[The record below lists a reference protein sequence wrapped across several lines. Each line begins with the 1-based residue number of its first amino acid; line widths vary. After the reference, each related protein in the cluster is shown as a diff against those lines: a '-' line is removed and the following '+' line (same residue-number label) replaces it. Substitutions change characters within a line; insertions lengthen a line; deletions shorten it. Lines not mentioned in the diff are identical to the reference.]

1 MTIFKRAAALLLC
14 VAIASCGGGG
24 GSPGVN
30 PNAGGSGG
38 TGGTGGTGTDG
49 GGTGT
54 PTDANIASFIYQL
67 SKPAL
72 TNSGSDASLLTVTA
86 LDSNNN
92 PVQGANVSV
101 AVDSG
106 IYTPVKSTTDATGQ
120 ASGNISIGGSKA
132 NRNITATIA
141 VGGQSTKAVVAVT
154 GSQLALTPLP
164 ATPAPGA
171 KVRVDMKV
179 TDANGQG
186 VPFVDVELKGSLGFT
201 SKVST
206 DASGNATAELGAAP
220 ATPGTYMIEATAL
233 GVQATRSVQ
242 VIAAGG
248 AGIPDVTDAIS
259 AASLS
264 IVPNTIAP
272 NASGSTTSRA
282 ALKAKFLNAS
292 NQAVQNVRVRFEIRP
307 PGLGSGE
314 QVSTGTTTVY
324 SDVNGEAI
332 GDYIAGT
339 RSSPT
344 DGVIIRACYA
354 STDADLANGGCPFH
368 VDKTLTV
375 ASQPLSI
382 TLGDNNLLE
391 KGNQNLT
398 YIKKFDIAVA
408 DSAGNPVV
416 GAVVSASV
424 DLVNYGKGA
433 VTDKDATPIGF
444 ARAWCANEDQ
454 NRNGS
459 IDAGDDINGNGQL
472 DPRKADIILSFVGS
486 NVTGSNGRMVLQ
498 IEYAQ
503 NYALWLNYVVK
514 VTTNVAG
521 SEGTASKFYVT
532 DFVEGDQKNGSFLVS
547 PYGVNPS
554 CTSPN

>member
-1 MTIFKRAAALLLC
+1 
-14 VAIASCGGGG
+14 
-24 GSPGVN
+24 
-30 PNAGGSGG
+30 
-38 TGGTGGTGTDG
+38 
-49 GGTGT
+49 
-54 PTDANIASFIYQL
+54 
-67 SKPAL
+67 
-72 TNSGSDASLLTVTA
+72 
-86 LDSNNN
+86 
-92 PVQGANVSV
+92 
-101 AVDSG
+101 
-106 IYTPVKSTTDATGQ
+106 
-120 ASGNISIGGSKA
+120 
-132 NRNITATIA
+132 
-141 VGGQSTKAVVAVT
+141 VVAVT

-201 SKVST
+201 GKATT

-220 ATPGTYMIEATAL
+220 ATPGTYMIEASAL

-248 AGIPDVTDAIS
+248 AGIPDVMDMIS
-259 AASLS
+259 SASLS

-272 NASGSTTSRA
+272 NASGSTTNRA

-344 DGVIIRACYA
+344 DGVTIRACYA
-354 STDADLANGGCPFH
+354 STDAALANGNCPAF

-391 KGNQNLT
+391 KGNQSLT

-424 DLVNYGKGA
+424 DLINYGKGA
-433 VTDKDATPIGF
+433 VTNKDSTPIVL

-486 NVTGSNGRMVLQ
+486 NVTGANGRMVLQ

-547 PYGVNPS
+547 PYGLDPS
-554 CTSPN
+554 CTSPD